1 MATSSLLEKLLEGR
15 SEEFKRKVFQLVAQT
30 GYSEGDPLFVILL
43 ATGTLQTLL
52 NEKPVEIDEMFNR
65 WFNSIT
71 KSMDLVEKEIVER
84 QKEAIALAAGD
95 LIRKAERQE
104 ASRFFTSILPGAIA
118 VGVVLVVGFVA
129 GITVP
134 PVLKGGYVAGEKLT
148 AADVETLRWANSDE
162 GQYARQLM
170 SWNADYLKVCN
181 QDVDSLPVKL
191 KMGQREAKKGFC
203 LLWIKPPNQRF

>member
-1 MATSSLLEKLLEGR
+1 MPNSSLLEKLLEGR

-84 QKEAIALAAGD
+84 QKEAIAKAAGD
-95 LIRKAERQE
+95 LIKKAERQE

-118 VGVVLVVGFVA
+118 VSVVLVVGFVA

-134 PVLKGGYVAGEKLT
+134 PVLKGGYIAGDKLT
-148 AADVETLRWANSDE
+148 AEDVETLRWANSTD
-162 GQYARQLM
+162 GKYARQLM
-170 SWNADYLKVCN
+170 NWNADYLKVCAR
-181 QDVDSLPVKL
+181 DTASIPVKL
-191 KMGQREAKKGFC
+191 QMGQREAKKGFC
-203 LLWIKPPNQRF
+203 LLWIEPPEQRF

>member
-1 MATSSLLEKLLEGR
+1 MATSSLLDKLLEGR
-15 SEEFKRKVFQLVAQT
+15 SEEFKRKVFQLVAKT

-84 QKEAIALAAGD
+84 QKEAIAIAAGD

-104 ASRFFTSILPGAIA
+104 ASRFFTSILPGTVAASAI
-118 VGVVLVVGFVA
+118 LVVGLIA
-129 GITVP
+129 GTTVP
-134 PVLKGGYVAGEKLT
+134 PALKGGYVAGQNLT
-148 AADVETLRWANSDE
+148 ADDVDSLRWANSAD
-162 GQYARQLM
+162 GKYARRLM
-170 SWNADYLKVCN
+170 EWNADYLKVC
-181 QDVDSLPVKL
+181 DKDSAKMPVKL
-191 KMGQREAKKGFC
+191 QMGQREANKGFC
-203 LLWIKPPNQRF
+203 LLWTRPPEERF